1 MDKYTEFAM
10 MQFSK
15 FGKQIEAQAVEDT
28 DNRFD
33 GVTSCMQL
41 YLGVPSIV
49 LQIILTRATSVGLCR
64 GSQVPHCTQYR
75 SPFNP

>member
-28 DNRFD
+28 YNRFD

-49 LQIILTRATSVGLCR
+49 LQIILTRATSVGLK
-64 GSQVPHCTQYR
+64 GAER
-75 SPFNP
+75 SPDGTGEAASA